1 MGFSFRKTG
10 FFRKEP
16 TMVETKKKT
25 TIKMTNTNEIKFT
38 KYEEARILGARA
50 LQLAMNAPL
59 LVKISEEDLEKI
71 NYDVLKI
78 AEIELRTGVLPISIK
93 KPFPERKEGALKRVA
108 TPKINDD
115 KKVKL
120 EEKEEEELGHDGEI
134 MELANPEDE
143 ESTDDAGDEGG
154 EVGE

>member
-1 MGFSFRKTG
+1 M
-10 FFRKEP
+10 
-16 TMVETKKKT
+16 T
-25 TIKMTNTNEIKFT
+25 TEGIKFT

-71 NYDVLKI
+71 NYDALKI

-93 KPFPERKEGALKRVA
+93 KPFPEKKDGALKRAA
-108 TPKINDD
+108 TPKVISDV

-120 EEKEEEELGHDGEI
+120 EESEEDELEHEGEI

-143 ESTDDAGDEGG
+143 ESTDDAGDDKEDMG
-154 EVGE
+154 E